1 MFEPAVRGKS
11 LVVQARTGTGKT
23 AAFGLPLVDQL
34 VRKHI
39 KQVQVLILTPTR
51 ELALQVAR
59 ELENLGKNRGIRV
72 TAIYGGAPMGKQID
86 ELAGGAQIVVGT
98 PGRVLDH
105 LRRKTFDPSAL
116 RVLLL
121 DEADEMLS
129 MGFAKEL
136 HAILESL
143 PKDRQGLFFSATI
156 PPDVERLARSHLRDP
171 EFVTLSSDQVGA
183 LEVTHYVYMLR
194 GGDKRQELVRIIET
208 ENSSRG
214 VRSSSATRRTRPSGS
229 PRSSRTRATTPTG
242 STATSSSASAS
253 ASWRKRGRASCDSSS
268 RPTWPPAASTSPT

>member
-1 MFEPAVRGKS
+1 MNAITDPPTPSAPAPQPTFDALALSPDVRQAVDALGYTNPTPVQLAVFEPAVRGKS

-23 AAFGLPLVDQL
+23 AAFGLPIVDQI
-34 VRKHI
+34 VRRGVAK
-39 KQVQVLILTPTR
+39 VQALILTPTR

-59 ELENLGKNRGIRV
+59 EIESLGKNRGLRV

-86 ELAGGAQIVVGT
+86 ELAAGAQIVSGT

-105 LRRKTFDPSAL
+105 LRRKTLDPSAL
-116 RVLLL
+116 RVFVL

-136 HAILESL
+136 HAIVESL

-156 PPDVERLARSHLRDP
+156 PPDIERLARSHLKDP

-183 LEVTHYVYMLR
+183 LEISHFVYVMR
-194 GGDKRQELVRIIET
+194 HGDKRGALIRILEVENPESAIIFCNTRDET
-208 ENSSRG
+208 ERL
-214 VRSSSATRRTRPSGS
+214 T
-229 PRSSRTRATTPTG
+229 
-242 STATSSSASAS
+242 
-253 ASWRKRGRASCDSSS
+253 D
-268 RPTWPPAASTSPT
+268 